1 MTGRLMLGVGVNSD
15 AGLVGNFVYDEQN
28 FDITRLPRSWEDFRT
43 GTAWRGNGERLRIE
57 ANPGTV
63 VQRYAVTY
71 QIPYLNHTPINLT
84 TSGFYFTRIYED
96 WDEGRVGGNVKL
108 GYAFTPDFTGR
119 IGFDGQRVDIYNPHK
134 PTPIE
139 LAEAVGQNDRYGFSV
154 GTAHDTR
161 DSPFLPTQGHLL
173 SVDFEQVVGTFI
185 YPRVNVAARQYFLL
199 RNGPTN
205 QAGTRWAL
213 ALDFGVTGSDTPIY
227 DNYFAGGFSSLRGW
241 AFRGASPRVDNVEV
255 GGQLLALG
263 TAEYMFPITAD
274 DALRGVVF
282 CDFGTVERTI
292 AFHSDQ
298 FRAAPGFGLRIN
310 VPAMGPA
317 PIALDLAFPVASA
330 PATKFRTSASA
341 WELHGKEVVSGQ
353 WTEATDHGQLTTD
366 HCS

>member
-1 MTGRLMLGVGVNSD
+1 LGSDIFGPPDNAVDLNINAAETMTGRLMLGVGVNSD

-154 GTAHDTR
+154 GVAHDTR

-199 RNGPTN
+199 RQRADQSGRHTLGIG
-205 QAGTRWAL
+205 A
-213 ALDFGVTGSDTPIY
+213 DFGVTGSDTPIY

-255 GGQLLALG
+255 GGQLLAIG

-274 DALRGVVF
+274 DGLRGVVF

-330 PATKFRTSASA
+330 PGDQIQNFSFSLGIAR
-341 WELHGKEVVSGQ
+341 
-353 WTEATDHGQLTTD
+353 
-366 HCS
+366 